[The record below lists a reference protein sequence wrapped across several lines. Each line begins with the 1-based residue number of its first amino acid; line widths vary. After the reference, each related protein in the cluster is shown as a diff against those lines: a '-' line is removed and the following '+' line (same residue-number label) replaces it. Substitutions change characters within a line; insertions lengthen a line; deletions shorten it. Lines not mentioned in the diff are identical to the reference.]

1 MYAVAFALLLC
12 GCGVLNNETEGGA
25 ELGGPELHRIAL
37 GFHFSC
43 RFRDDQLACWG
54 ANSDGR
60 LGNGTTMD
68 ALVPRAVM
76 TPGPVLEVATG
87 DTHACARIAD
97 TSRSARSQVV
107 CWGNNRAGQLG
118 DGTQIQRELP
128 TPVVGLPTHV
138 QQLAAGFDHT
148 CALSDDGAVYCWGTL
163 HIGEG
168 DLAPVAPVIPPDLVP
183 TLVPGLESDVIEIA
197 ASGADACAR
206 RSSGE
211 VVCFGLNYGA
221 TPLTIPGLE
230 SGATALTVGGDFG
243 CAIRDATGLCWGS
256 NFVGQLGDGT
266 TDSRF
271 SAAPVAGMA
280 GDTAR
285 ISAGEGHACALR
297 LDGQGVCWGS
307 NLFGRL
313 GDGTNESFRVVPT
326 PVVDLA
332 SVREIAAGGV
342 HSCAIGSDDDRM
354 LCWGNGTLGA
364 LGTGGT
370 TIERR
375 PTPVSE

>member
-25 ELGGPELHRIAL
+25 QLGGPEVHRVAL

-54 ANSDGR
+54 ANNDGR
-60 LGNGTTMD
+60 LGDGTTID
-68 ALVPRAVM
+68 ALVPHAVT

-87 DTHACARIAD
+87 STHACARIAD

-118 DGTQIQRELP
+118 DGTQTQRLVP

-168 DLAPVAPVIPPDLVP
+168 DVAPVIPPDLVP

-197 ASGADACAR
+197 ASSADACAR
-206 RSSGE
+206 RTSGE
-211 VVCFGLNYGA
+211 VVCWGFHYGA
-221 TPLTIPGLE
+221 TPLTIEGLE
-230 SGATALTVGGDFG
+230 SGATALTVGGDHA
-243 CAIRDATGLCWGS
+243 CAIRDASALCWGE

-266 TDSRF
+266 EITRF
-271 SAAPVAGMA
+271 SAAPVVGMT
-280 GDTAR
+280 GDTAQ
-285 ISAGEGHACALR
+285 ISAGEGHTCARR
-297 LDGQGVCWGS
+297 LDGQPLCWGS
-307 NLFGRL
+307 NLFRRL
-313 GDGTNESFRVVPT
+313 GDGSDESVRLVPT

-342 HSCAIGSDDDRM
+342 HTCVIDDDDRM

-364 LGTGGT
+364 LGNGGT
-370 TIERR
+370 RIEGR